1 MLKIKNIHYTFLV
14 IVIYKNDVIW
24 EDVKNNSMWFK
35 IDNEQAYLVQSFT
48 LKDFFENARK
58 GI

>member
-35 IDNEQAYLVQSFT
+35 IDNEQAYLVQSFI

>member
-1 MLKIKNIHYTFLV
+1 MLKIKNIYYTFLV

-35 IDNEQAYLVQSFT
+35 IDNEQAYLVQSFI